1 MATTTSHN
9 KKSSAVKRILSEARE
24 LEADGS
30 DEYEARPLESNIF
43 EWHFTL
49 RGPSGTEFE
58 EGLYHGRVL
67 LPVEYP
73 FRPPDLMLLTPNGRW
88 ECNKKICLTFTGYH
102 ESMWQPA
109 WGIRTALLGVQG
121 FMSARA
127 EAATGV
133 ASVDYPIEER
143 IRLAKKSRGWTCS
156 DCGKSNV
163 ELLPDGDPDKSRKKE
178 ELPEGLV
185 VDAAGGKGGEHAEGG
200 TEAAGSGLAA
210 QASQSQAMAA
220 SPSEQGQGVASA
232 SAMLAS
238 VSSELPQA
246 ISSSSLAA
254 TALPDDGGSSA
265 SLLPADQSMQRE
277 ASSTSRH
284 SMPSASSGSST
295 LSGDQPKSTPAYRGQ
310 VTNQSPAPTP
320 PQPRAHSSSLS
331 PLQRAPPPPPSSQSQ
346 HSPRLQAPQPPP
358 LSIPPPTPAT
368 LRPVPPGGP
377 DTSPDGQ
384 PLPPLPLIR
393 RGVPAED
400 LPAPRRPTRSEA
412 RVAQLD
418 RAILTVVLLL
428 CGLVVRRL
436 I

>member
-1 MATTTSHN
+1 
-9 KKSSAVKRILSEARE
+9 
-24 LEADGS
+24 
-30 DEYEARPLESNIF
+30 
-43 EWHFTL
+43 
-49 RGPSGTEFE
+49 
-58 EGLYHGRVL
+58 
-67 LPVEYP
+67 
-73 FRPPDLMLLTPNGRW
+73 
-88 ECNKKICLTFTGYH
+88 
-102 ESMWQPA
+102 
-109 WGIRTALLGVQG
+109 
-121 FMSARA
+121 MSARA

-143 IRLAKKSRGWTCS
+143 IRLAKKSRGWACS

-185 VDAAGGKGGEHAEGG
+185 VDAAGGKGGDQADSG

-220 SPSEQGQGVASA
+220 SPSEGAQSVASA
-232 SAMLAS
+232 SAMLAG
-238 VSSELPQA
+238 
-246 ISSSSLAA
+246 ISSQGYEDTGSS
-254 TALPDDGGSSA
+254 ALSAPSLSGDGDSSA
-265 SLLPADQSMQRE
+265 SLLSPVGQSMDRA
-277 ASSTSRH
+277 ASSTSQH
-284 SMPSASSGSST
+284 SMSRASSAISEQST
-295 LSGDQPKSTPAYRGQ
+295 SAPASQRHATSQPPAST
-310 VTNQSPAPTP
+310 T
-320 PQPRAHSSSLS
+320 PQPQAHSSSQA
-331 PLQRAPPPPPSSQSQ
+331 PLQRAPPPPTPQQPSRPQASQ
-346 HSPRLQAPQPPP
+346 PRSIA
-358 LSIPPPTPAT
+358 IPPPPSPAN

>member
-1 MATTTSHN
+1 
-9 KKSSAVKRILSEARE
+9 
-24 LEADGS
+24 
-30 DEYEARPLESNIF
+30 
-43 EWHFTL
+43 
-49 RGPSGTEFE
+49 
-58 EGLYHGRVL
+58 
-67 LPVEYP
+67 
-73 FRPPDLMLLTPNGRW
+73 
-88 ECNKKICLTFTGYH
+88 
-102 ESMWQPA
+102 MWQPA

-143 IRLAKKSRGWTCS
+143 IRLAKKSRGWACS

-185 VDAAGGKGGEHAEGG
+185 VDATGGKGGEQTDGG

-220 SPSEQGQGVASA
+220 SPSEGAQSAASA

-238 VSSELPQA
+238 VSSEGPRA
-246 ISSSSLAA
+246 PPGSSGLAA
-254 TALPDDGGSSA
+254 TPLAANSGSSA
-265 SLLPADQSMQRE
+265 SLLPPADQSMDRA
-277 ASSTSRH
+277 ASSTSQQ
-284 SMPSASSGSST
+284 SMSRASSRFST
-295 LSGDQPKSTPAYRGQ
+295 LSDDQSTSAAPYQ
-310 VTNQSPAPTP
+310 CNNTNQPAAPTAPQP
-320 PQPRAHSSSLS
+320 PQAHTSALS
-331 PLQRAPPPPPSSQSQ
+331 PLQRAPPPPPQQQQPSSR
-346 HSPRLQAPQPPP
+346 PQAPHPRP
-358 LSIPPPTPAT
+358 LSIPSPSAAT
-368 LRPVPPGGP
+368 IRPVPPGGP